1 MKKVASRLQKVENFI
16 LVATFIVM
24 VVCSFAQV
32 INRNFVHAGISWLE
46 ELSRYCMICMA
57 LLAAE
62 AGLRD
67 GTQISI
73 TAVTDKMKVS
83 KQKIVLIISKL
94 VVIVFSITIFVTS
107 FKLLN
112 IQILSGQIS
121 PGLRIPMFVPSLAF
135 PISFAIII
143 VVQIG
148 MVIKMIKDL
157 TKKEENI
164 EGGKL

>member
-1 MKKVASRLQKVENFI
+1 MKKVASWFQKIENLL
-16 LVATFIVM
+16 LVVTFIVM
-24 VVCSFAQV
+24 VICSFAQV
-32 INRNFVHAGISWLE
+32 INRNFIHAGISWLE
-46 ELSRYCMICMA
+46 ELSRYSMICMA

-73 TAVTDKMKVS
+73 TAVTDKMKER
-83 KQKIVLIISKL
+83 KQKIVLIIAKL
-94 VVIVFSITIFVTS
+94 VVIAFSVTIFLTS

-143 VVQIG
+143 VVQVG
-148 MVIKMIKDL
+148 MVIKMIMDF
-157 TKKEENI
+157 TKKEEII

>member
-1 MKKVASRLQKVENFI
+1 MRKIASWLQKVENFM
-16 LVATFIVM
+16 LVAMFIVM
-24 VVCSFAQV
+24 IICSFAQV
-32 INRNFVHAGISWLE
+32 INRNFVHAGISWFE

-73 TAVTDKMKVS
+73 TAVTDKLKPS
-83 KQKIVLIISKL
+83 IQKIVLIIAKL
-94 VVIVFSITIFVTS
+94 VVIVFSVTIFVNS
-107 FKLLN
+107 FILLH
-112 IQILSGQIS
+112 IQIASGQNS

-143 VVQIG
+143 VVQVG
-148 MVIKMIKDL
+148 MTIKMIMDL
-157 TKKEENI
+157 LNKKEII
-164 EGGKL
+164 EEGKL